1 MIRSVVF
8 RSLVFG
14 LMFGSAPSF
23 AQDLSVEDIISLQL
37 EAFNARDVDAAW
49 QFASPMIQGIFR
61 SPDNFGR
68 MVQNGYPMVWDN
80 SDVRFL
86 EQQERGEGVRQ
97 QVLIK
102 GPDGALYVLDY
113 QMIRTGNEWQIN
125 GVQVLPAP
133 EFLS

>member
-102 GPDGALYVLDY
+102 GPDGAFYVLDY